1 MTSNIKRIITGVIAI
16 PLLVAII
23 LLLPQYNY
31 LCFAILVLV
40 VAIIGSYEL
49 HSILSKHTTG
59 KLLLPP
65 YLGSI
70 QIIATYIQY
79 SYFPKYNLTL
89 YSLIGLI
96 FIALAMEI
104 KKGETDNFKNSIER
118 LSYTVLQ
125 IVYPNTFAIFF
136 VKFCFLE
143 NAWLYL
149 LIFFA
154 LVFGSD
160 TFAYFFGMLFGKN
173 NKGIV
178 KVSPNKSIAGFIA
191 ALLVPAIIGC
201 ICGALIKEFEVDGIL
216 GFFLG
221 LATAASAAIGDLVES
236 VLKRSANIKDSGK
249 IIPGR
254 GGMLDSI
261 DSLLF
266 AAPVFIAFM
275 HFMQF
280 VAWLKED

>member
-16 PLLVAII
+16 PLLAAII

-104 KKGETDNFKNSIER
+104 KKGETDNFKNSID
-118 LSYTVLQ
+118 
-125 IVYPNTFAIFF
+125 N
-136 VKFCFLE
+136 
-143 NAWLYL
+143 
-149 LIFFA
+149 
-154 LVFGSD
+154 
-160 TFAYFFGMLFGKN
+160 
-173 NKGIV
+173 
-178 KVSPNKSIAGFIA
+178 
-191 ALLVPAIIGC
+191 
-201 ICGALIKEFEVDGIL
+201 
-216 GFFLG
+216 
-221 LATAASAAIGDLVES
+221 
-236 VLKRSANIKDSGK
+236 
-249 IIPGR
+249 
-254 GGMLDSI
+254 
-261 DSLLF
+261 
-266 AAPVFIAFM
+266 
-275 HFMQF
+275 
-280 VAWLKED
+280 